1 MIALL
6 AIAVLVAGINFLKGN
21 SFFGGDDSY
30 YAYFPNSGQLM
41 VSSNVTLNGVVVGK
55 VTEIK
60 YMPKNDSTK
69 NVRITFNI
77 QNKDVKIPKGSIIEI
92 GSLDLFNKGVLIQ
105 LSSDISKGFYKPGS
119 TLPGRLS
126 VDMMSQV
133 KSYADPISQRLQ
145 AMMTSVDKMVVSL
158 SSFWDETATSE
169 IEGSL
174 RQVKI
179 TIEKLGN
186 VATEIESFVGT
197 EKIQFSRIMSN
208 IENITG
214 NLKKSNDEVTAI
226 IGNTRKV
233 SDDLV
238 SADFKNVILDAQTT
252 IKKLNAVL
260 ADVESGN
267 GTIGK
272 LLHDEKLYTE
282 LVETNNELQNLVN
295 DLQLHPERYV
305 HFSVLGAKTKG
316 VPLTGNEEKKLRK
329 ILDSIPE

>member
-60 YMPKNDSTK
+60 YIPKNDSTK

-226 IGNTRKV
+226 IGNARKV